1 MMNLLKKVLFISLC
15 LVLPPAISAQTK
27 TRKPVGKKPVKV
39 VKKAPAAA
47 TEPEA
52 GTEVKKNERP
62 ETDAGGVK
70 TNRRD
75 EPAVVQNAPKAL
87 NSTHF
92 YNFDQPE
99 FLTSSISIEHDDA
112 GRGQISFLKRGLDE
126 PITDPLQVS
135 PAALERIAGALK
147 ALNFFDST
155 ENYQYEKDYSHLGN
169 IKIRVKESG
178 RERTVTFNWTQNKDA
193 KALADEYRKIGNQ
206 AMWIFEV
213 TVARENQ
220 PLESPKMLDN
230 LDALIRRGEIS
241 DTAQMLPMLQGL
253 SNDERIPLIARNH
266 AAKLVK
272 QIEKEKG
279 KN

>member
-1 MMNLLKKVLFISLC
+1 MMNLLKKVLFIFLC
-15 LVLPPAISAQTK
+15 LVLPLAVSAQTK
-27 TRKPVGKKPVKV
+27 TRKPVAKKPVKV
-39 VKKAPAAA
+39 VKKAPAATA
-47 TEPEA
+47 EPEA

-62 ETDAGGVK
+62 EAETGGVK
-70 TNRRD
+70 TNRRE
-75 EPAVVQNAPKAL
+75 EPAVVQNAPKPL

-92 YNFDQPE
+92 YNFIQPE

-169 IKIRVKESG
+169 IKIRVKENG
-178 RERTVTFNWTQNKDA
+178 RERTVNFNWTQNKDA

-230 LDALIRRGEIS
+230 LDSLIRRGEIS
-241 DTAQMLPMLQGL
+241 DTAQMLPLLQGL

-266 AAKLVK
+266 AAKLIK
-272 QIEKEKG
+272 QIEKDK
-279 KN
+279 K

>member
-15 LVLPPAISAQTK
+15 LVLPLAVSAQTK
-27 TRKPVGKKPVKV
+27 TRKSVGKKPVKV
-39 VKKAPAAA
+39 VKKAPAVTA
-47 TEPEA
+47 EPEA

-70 TNRRD
+70 TNKRED
-75 EPAVVQNAPKAL
+75 PAVVQNAPKPL
-87 NSTHF
+87 DSTHF
-92 YNFDQPE
+92 YNFTQPE
-99 FLTSSISIEHDDA
+99 FLTSSIFIEHDDA
-112 GRGQISFLKRGLDE
+112 GRGQISFQRRGLDE

-169 IKIRVKESG
+169 IKIRVKEKG
-178 RERTVTFNWTQNKDA
+178 RERTVYFNWTLNKDA
-193 KALADEYRKIGNQ
+193 KVLADEYRKIGNQ

-230 LDALIRRGEIS
+230 LDSLIRRGEIS
-241 DTAQMLPMLQGL
+241 DTAQMLPLLQGL

-266 AAKLVK
+266 AAKLIK
-272 QIEKEKG
+272 QIEKDNK
-279 KN
+279 K